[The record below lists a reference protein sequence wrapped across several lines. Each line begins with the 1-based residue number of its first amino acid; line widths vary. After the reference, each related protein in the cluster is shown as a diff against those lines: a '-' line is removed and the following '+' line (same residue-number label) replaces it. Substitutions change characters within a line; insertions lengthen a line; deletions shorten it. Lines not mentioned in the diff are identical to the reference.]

1 MSVRDSRCGIFPLM
15 LLTALATAGCG
26 SPSGTEA
33 PPQQAAPSA
42 PSFQTFGDYEIHYN
56 ALRTDLLTPE
66 VARVYG
72 IERSANRV
80 LLNVSLLR
88 KSADGRTAPV
98 DGKVS
103 ATAHNLNGQ
112 VKDLTLRRITEG
124 DSVYFIGELGITG
137 NEILVYNIVATPA
150 GETDVLT
157 VQFKREFFAD

>member
-1 MSVRDSRCGIFPLM
+1 VSDRDARCGTLPLL
-15 LLTALATAGCG
+15 LLTTLAAAGCG
-26 SPSGTEA
+26 SPTGTETA
-33 PPQQAAPSA
+33 PQTAAPSA
-42 PSFQTFGDYEIHYN
+42 PTSETFGDYEVHYN

-66 VARVYG
+66 IARAYG

-80 LLNVSLLR
+80 LLNVSLLK

-112 VKDLTLRRITEG
+112 VKDLELRRITEG
-124 DSVYFIGELGITG
+124 DSVYFIGEVGITG
-137 NEILVYNIVATPA
+137 NEILVFNITATPA
-150 GETDVLT
+150 GASDVLT